1 MSVPENGHAAGGEAH
16 ENGHVTGGRVQA
28 GARADV
34 GEQVQAGGQVHA
46 GGRADVRGRVHGNG
60 QRPGRPV
67 PRGLITD
74 WGGVLTVPVAVAVV
88 AWLEADR
95 IELEGYRTVMREWL
109 EAYGADG
116 RMNPVH
122 ALERGETE
130 PEEFERLLAARLIR
144 VDGTA
149 VSAAGMLTRMFSQ
162 MAPVEPMYELLR
174 SLRNGGVLTGLLSNS
189 WGNDYPRDL
198 FTGVFDSVV
207 ISSEVGMRKPEER
220 IFRHALADLGLAPDQ
235 CVFID
240 DIEANVEAARALGMV
255 GLHHRDPG
263 ATAAAVKEIF
273 GLS

>member
-1 MSVPENGHAAGGEAH
+1 MSVPENGQ
-16 ENGHVTGGRVQA
+16 VTGGHVSVSGRVA
-28 GARADV
+28 GGHV
-34 GEQVQAGGQVHA
+34 SVSGQVAGGQPNVS
-46 GGRADVRGRVHGNG
+46 GRVHENG

-67 PRGLITD
+67 LRGLITD

-95 IELEGYRTVMREWL
+95 IDLEGYRMVMREWL

-116 RMNPVH
+116 RINPVH
-122 ALERGETE
+122 ALERGETP
-130 PEEFERLLAARLIR
+130 PEEFERLLAARLTR
-144 VDGTA
+144 VDGTP

-162 MAPVEPMYELLR
+162 MAPVEPMYALLR
-174 SLRNGGVLTGLLSNS
+174 SLRAGGVRTGLLSNS

-220 IFRHALADLGLAPDQ
+220 IFHHALDRLGLEPHQ
-235 CVFID
+235 CAFID
-240 DIEANVEAARALGMV
+240 DIAANVDAARALGMA

-263 ATAAAVKEIF
+263 TTAAAVKEIF
-273 GLS
+273 GLP